1 MDAATIISTSRR
13 RAGLSQRELARRAG
27 TSAAAI
33 CLYESGQ
40 RQPRVDT
47 LTRVVASC
55 GGRLDVCLARPPATI
70 DLAANARRLEA
81 VLELAAHLPSRPS
94 PQIDA
99 PVFADLART

>member
-1 MDAATIISTSRR
+1 VDAATIISTSRR
-13 RAGLSQRELARRAG
+13 RAGITQRELARRAG

-55 GGRLDVCLARPPATI
+55 GGRLDVQLAPPSTTI

-94 PQIDA
+94 PQIDG
-99 PVFADLART
+99 PVFAHLARA